1 MRIFIEL
8 PTWLGDAIMATP
20 AIDNIVLQYPK
31 CRLIIFGSFA
41 STAIFTDHQNLDRII
56 IDKSR
61 ESGLRYLN
69 LYRYAQD
76 IGCVDMAFSFRKTI
90 TTRIL
95 LFLIKSP
102 KTFIYQRYD
111 QTYGLHQVIR
121 YNDFVNQSLSI
132 SSTPKD
138 LQIYVNFEKNKSKKK
153 KLLGINP
160 GATYGSAKRWY
171 PKEFAKVANELGQK
185 YDIIIF
191 GGPGEEEIAK
201 DIEINLTIKNYQNL
215 CGKLSIK
222 ELCEHIGGL
231 ELFITNDSGPMHI
244 AAAFKVKIIAL
255 FGPTK
260 YKQTYQWG
268 NPKYKLMPVLEF
280 IEEFIV
286 PLEKELDWGYSIPYM
301 VTGQLTEH
309 PRSAMKARANGDT
322 NYVDFYKNLAEDFS

>member
-20 AIDNIVLQYPK
+20 AIDNIVSQYPK
-31 CRLIIFGSFA
+31 CKLIIFGSFA

-138 LQIYVNFEKNKSKKK
+138 LQIYVNFEENKSKKK

-171 PKEFAKVANELGQK
+171 PKEFAQVAIKLSNE

-191 GGPGEEEIAK
+191 GGKNEIDIAN
-201 DIEINLTIKNYQNL
+201 DIENILRNNNITNYQNL
-215 CGKLSIK
+215 AGKTSLK
-222 ELCEHIGGL
+222 ELFWHISSL
-231 ELFITNDSGPMHI
+231 DLFITNDSGPMHI
-244 AAAFKVKIIAL
+244 AAVFKIKTIAI
-255 FGPTK
+255 FGPTRDKETSPWNNPNAKIVKNNIDCSPCMKRVCPLGHHKCMKDIKAKDIFSTISNK
-260 YKQTYQWG
+260 YHQLI
-268 NPKYKLMPVLEF
+268 KY
-280 IEEFIV
+280 
-286 PLEKELDWGYSIPYM
+286 
-301 VTGQLTEH
+301 
-309 PRSAMKARANGDT
+309 
-322 NYVDFYKNLAEDFS
+322 